1 MKLMKYGSLIIAKKE
16 FVILKRLI
24 NLSGNFKDAV
34 EKRSVYK
41 LSKELETAIIQDGD
55 EVPDDVI
62 RFNSEIT
69 IRANDNWKYTFKLVL
84 PTESDVSKHKISIL
98 SPMGTAVIG
107 YAEDDEI
114 LWEFPQ
120 GMKTIKIDNVTQ
132 SDQIVI
138 LK

>member
-1 MKLMKYGSLIIAKKE
+1 MKYGSLIIEKKE

-55 EVPDDVI
+55 EIPDDVI

-69 IRANDNWKYTFKLVL
+69 ISSKDDWKHTFKLVL

-107 YAEDDEI
+107 YAQDDEI
-114 LWEFPQ
+114 SWEFPQ
-120 GMKTIKIDNVTQ
+120 GIKQFKIEKVKQ
-132 SDQIVI
+132 SNQVET
-138 LK
+138 LKYNL

>member
-107 YAEDDEI
+107 YAEDDKI

>member
-1 MKLMKYGSLIIAKKE
+1 MKYGSLIIEKKE

-55 EVPDDVI
+55 EIPNDVI

-69 IRANDNWKYTFKLVL
+69 IRSNDNWKYTFKLVL

-107 YAEDDEI
+107 YAEDDEV

>member
-1 MKLMKYGSLIIAKKE
+1 MKYGSLIIAKKE

-107 YAEDDEI
+107 YAEDDKI

>member
-1 MKLMKYGSLIIAKKE
+1 MKYGSLIIAKKE

>member
-1 MKLMKYGSLIIAKKE
+1 MKYGSLIIEKKE

-55 EVPDDVI
+55 EIPDDVI

-107 YAEDDEI
+107 YAEDDKI